1 VLLYML
7 DAYSLKLPLD
17 MELDMLL
24 KWHLAD
30 PPDDNERWRNIT
42 IERLQGTRN
51 PYIQRGSST

>member
-1 VLLYML
+1 ML